1 MSCAGA
7 AVFLTTDRH
16 GYPVRNFEQYRDRF
30 GKSAHDSRVQ
40 EE

>member
-16 GYPVRNFEQYRDRF
+16 EYPVCNFEQYRDRF
-30 GKSAHDSRVQ
+30 GKSAGDNRADLV
-40 EE
+40 